1 MVAPLEPF
9 PEPSERMLAALVDL
23 AVVARGGGPAE
34 AILVSGEILPRLWDI
49 TSIADPDLRGDTWQ
63 WLDACVIWLNSQHAW
78 YSADHTP
85 PCWPEHPGL
94 IRELSTLAALRYQAG
109 EALGPMPLEEWHC
122 HALPSYLDRT
132 ADQRRACDEK
142 HQPWPGRA
150 AHSRH
155 TTPNHAMHRR
165 QPIPEHVGR
174 TADADTQA
182 PVALEGR
189 R

>member
-9 PEPSERMLAALVDL
+9 PEPSERMLAALIDL

-63 WLDACVIWLNSQHAW
+63 WLDAFVIWLNSQHAW

-94 IRELSTLAALRYQAG
+94 IRELSTLAAMRYQAG
-109 EALGPMPLEEWHC
+109 EATSPMPLEEWHRY
-122 HALPSYLDRT
+122 ALPGYLDRT
-132 ADQRRACDEK
+132 RDQRRACDEK

-150 AHSRH
+150 AHTRH
-155 TTPNHAMHRR
+155 TAPDGAARRRRVFSDDVDSTPDVEETLTLR
-165 QPIPEHVGR
+165 
-174 TADADTQA
+174 
-182 PVALEGR
+182 AL
-189 R
+189 